1 MTREQ
6 QDEEENKKVEILK
19 KIRDSTGSTL
29 RRLGAY
35 ILDIL
40 VISIL
45 FIITLGILQYLG
57 VDLIGIPS
65 EITLTA
71 GGFIPTTASY
81 LLTISLFSILHL
93 LYFTILESDKILGS
107 SPGKHLASLKV
118 VDTYGKKIS
127 LSSSFTRNVFR
138 LLWPVPFVFIE
149 ILPLIEPLPVPKIA
163 YLGVV
168 VTVIDLVL
176 IKKDDQRI
184 GDRVAGTY
192 IVHEEAYEEIFDDYW
207 KDQ

>member
-1 MTREQ
+1 MKREQ
-6 QDEEENKKVEILK
+6 QDEEEKKEVEILK
-19 KIRDSTGSTL
+19 KIRDSTGSSL

-45 FIITLGILQYLG
+45 FIIMLGILQYLG
-57 VDLIGIPS
+57 IDFIGIPS
-65 EITLTA
+65 EITLIA
-71 GGFIPTTASY
+71 GGFMPTTASY

-93 LYFTILESDKILGS
+93 LYFTVLEWDKFLGS
-107 SPGKHLASLKV
+107 SLGKHLASLKV
-118 VDTYGKKIS
+118 VDTYGRKIS
-127 LSSSFTRNVFR
+127 FSSSFIRNVFR
-138 LLWPVPFVFIE
+138 LLWPVPFIFIE
-149 ILPLIEPLPVPKIA
+149 ILPLIEPLPIPNIA

-168 VTVIDLVL
+168 ITVIDLVL

-184 GDRVAGTY
+184 GDKVAGTY